1 MTDHTQ
7 SLLREALSLS
17 EQERA
22 DLVAELLVSLE
33 GPADRDGAAVERA
46 WGDELER
53 RARRVLAG
61 ASHGEAWTHLR
72 DRVRGAL
79 TDG

>member
-1 MTDHTQ
+1 MTEHTQ
-7 SLLREALSLS
+7 SLLREALSLP
-17 EQERA
+17 EAERA

-33 GPADRDGAAVERA
+33 GPPDGDDVAVEQA
-46 WGDELER
+46 WADELER

-61 ASHGEAWTHLR
+61 ESQGEAWTNLR
-72 DRVRGAL
+72 DRLRRAL